1 MSVDPRRSRCP
12 SMSTGSRARR
22 SLFRTASPSPSD
34 GPDRRRLQLVRRA
47 NRDSQPDPEGPLRG
61 GAGSRRVVLH
71 ARQRHAGPD
80 PASADHRHLPYSPL
94 RPVCHRGLGKP
105 ALPHPARRLRRH
117 RPRHP
122 PLVGLHPAVRHRP
135 AYGADLFLRVVQAP
149 ARAQLGDRRR
159 PVRSGASDGDH
170 RRLSSMVPGRLLD
183 RRGGDQH
190 CRLHALH
197 RLLPPCALAW
207 RRYRRADDA
216 EPNLRHPCLA
226 HTRHPVP
233 TDRRPPGA
241 APQARRIR
249 FLRQLSRRLS
259 KPRRRRRPPGTD
271 AAPDRAALPL
281 RTTGGHGPRRV
292 RRALRRHPDLARDG
306 PAVQPMSTLIALIG
320 PALHLLAAELPS
332 QAPQGNNRLAAQ
344 AVIGSLFS
352 LHILI
357 AGLVSGAGEIG
368 PAIEFLGFVRQR
380 RRYDRLAHGLG
391 RFMTL
396 YFSFS
401 SAIAILLITVL
412 LVGYWGHFW
421 TTMVTIGWWPLFIE
435 AWTFVL
441 QVSLAY
447 IWYYAWEPLRAFKG
461 VHMAIGGLLAIA
473 SFLQVYMIDI
483 IASYMLTPTNPQ
495 NPLRLALNPTSYP
508 LTVHRT
514 IGNLA
519 YIGFAFGAFCAIRF
533 LRARNR
539 EDKAFYDWAGSF
551 GVLWGVAMTLLQPIV
566 GYSYAK
572 EIQLHSYGSWYKMM
586 FGTLSPVFLWQI
598 TLLGIMFITA
608 TLYFGRRLR
617 TDGARGSGL
626 LRAMSVGLV
635 LTTLLAA
642 MPYHL
647 GFTYADVAAP

>member
-1 MSVDPRRSRCP
+1 V
-12 SMSTGSRARR
+12 
-22 SLFRTASPSPSD
+22 
-34 GPDRRRLQLVRRA
+34 
-47 NRDSQPDPEGPLRG
+47 
-61 GAGSRRVVLH
+61 
-71 ARQRHAGPD
+71 
-80 PASADHRHLPYSPL
+80 SA
-94 RPVCHRGLGKP
+94 
-105 ALPHPARRLRRH
+105 
-117 RPRHP
+117 
-122 PLVGLHPAVRHRP
+122 
-135 AYGADLFLRVVQAP
+135 
-149 ARAQLGDRRR
+149 
-159 PVRSGASDGDH
+159 
-170 RRLSSMVPGRLLD
+170 
-183 RRGGDQH
+183 
-190 CRLHALH
+190 
-197 RLLPPCALAW
+197 
-207 RRYRRADDA
+207 
-216 EPNLRHPCLA
+216 
-226 HTRHPVP
+226 
-233 TDRRPPGA
+233 
-241 APQARRIR
+241 
-249 FLRQLSRRLS
+249 
-259 KPRRRRRPPGTD
+259 
-271 AAPDRAALPL
+271 
-281 RTTGGHGPRRV
+281 
-292 RRALRRHPDLARDG
+292 
-306 PAVQPMSTLIALIG
+306 LIAVIG

-344 AVIGSLFS
+344 AAIGSLFS

-447 IWYYAWEPLRAFKG
+447 IWYYTWEPLRAFKG

-514 IGNLA
+514 VGNLA
-519 YIGFAFGAFCAIRF
+519 YIGFVFAAFSAFKY
-533 LRARNR
+533 LRARDA
-539 EDKAFYDWAGSF
+539 EDRAFYDWAGSF
-551 GVLWGVAMTLLQPIV
+551 GLLWGVSMTLVQPIV

-572 EIQLHSYGSWYKMM
+572 EIQLHAYASWYKMM
-586 FGTLSPVFLWQI
+586 FGTLSPFFLWQI
-598 TLLGIMFITA
+598 TLLGVMFIVA
-608 TLYFGRRLR
+608 LMYFTRRLR
-617 TDGARGSGL
+617 TDEALGSGL
-626 LRAMSVGLV
+626 LRLMTWGTIGCTV
-635 LTTLLAA
+635 LAA

-647 GFTYADVAAP
+647 SLTYDSVVAAGLNRPFWEGGLINPLGSMIPWKVLALMGYSLLAIAAVIWYLRGLPGVVWGHARRGEQRLLVVMAVLTMAMMVTMGFIRENGRAPFLISGEMTIAGQQNTQTTQPTPQPTSVP